1 MKVRLCQTPRPMKS
15 SSAAT
20 RLTRASLGGD
30 RRGEAVSGE
39 AIFRARRLSRGA
51 ALDHRRET
59 MLGARTHGPF
69 PLQRKLPRGQLYLP
83 DLRRIG
89 LALVASLAAPSRGPR
104 VDALEAR
111 FAAALESRHA
121 VLLSHARVALLAILR
136 ALDLPPGSEVLMTP
150 VTIPDVVNAVLV
162 AGLRPVF
169 VDLAERTC
177 NVDPVALA
185 ARVTPASRVILVT
198 HLSGL
203 ASPMDEILRIAKD
216 HGLVI
221 LEDGSQAMGT
231 RHGGKMLGTFGKAGF
246 YSLSTLKPVASFH
259 GGLAITDDAALAAA
273 LRDAARAMPLPSRSW
288 LFKMFARDAIL
299 HAASHPLP
307 FSLAGYYGMAAL
319 ERLAPAI
326 VDELQRGNLVYD
338 GARRAARVKRKT
350 ELAASF
356 FTAYTEAQA
365 VIAEGCLDALDPGNH
380 RRGELVARLHG
391 QLAAA
396 SVPGLVRTDPLG
408 SPTFWRYPIWTAD
421 PEALRASLRRRGID
435 AARTNLCCASREPA
449 FAEYAA
455 HTPNAVAFVDG
466 MVFLPLHPNLDAADM
481 DHLASAVIDHFRG
494 AQENG

>member
-1 MKVRLCQTPRPMKS
+1 
-15 SSAAT
+15 
-20 RLTRASLGGD
+20 
-30 RRGEAVSGE
+30 
-39 AIFRARRLSRGA
+39 
-51 ALDHRRET
+51 
-59 MLGARTHGPF
+59 MLGARTHGPL

-89 LALVASLAAPSRGPR
+89 LGLVASLASPSRGAP

-111 FAAALESRHA
+111 FAAALESGHA

-169 VDLAERTC
+169 VDLGERTC
-177 NVDPVALA
+177 NVDPAALA
-185 ARVTPASRVILVT
+185 ARITPATRAILVT

-203 ASPMDEILRIAKD
+203 ASPMAEIMEVAAAR
-216 HGLVI
+216 GLVV
-221 LEDGSQAMGT
+221 LEDCSQAMGT
-231 RHGGKMLGTFGKAGF
+231 RYRGQMLGTFGKAGF

-259 GGLAITDDAALAAA
+259 GGLAITDDPALAAT
-273 LRDAARAMPLPSRSW
+273 LREAARAMPLPSRSW

-319 ERLAPAI
+319 ERFAPAI

-338 GARRAARVKRKT
+338 AARRAARVKRKT

-356 FTAYTEAQA
+356 FAAYTDAQA
-365 VIAEGCLDALDPGNH
+365 ALAEGCLDALDAGND
-380 RRGELVARLHG
+380 RRAELVARLHRR
-391 QLAAA
+391 LEEA
-396 SVPGLVRTDPLG
+396 SVPGLVRLDPLG
-408 SPTFWRYPIWTAD
+408 SPTFWRYPLWTSD

-449 FAEYAA
+449 FAEHAA
-455 HTPNAVAFVDG
+455 ATPNAEAFVDR
-466 MVFLPLHPNLDAADM
+466 MVFLPLHPNLDERDM
-481 DHLASAVIDHFRG
+481 DHLATAVIDHFRDARKSG
-494 AQENG
+494 

>member
-1 MKVRLCQTPRPMKS
+1 
-15 SSAAT
+15 
-20 RLTRASLGGD
+20 
-30 RRGEAVSGE
+30 
-39 AIFRARRLSRGA
+39 
-51 ALDHRRET
+51 
-59 MLGARTHGPF
+59 MLGARTHGPL

-89 LALVASLAAPSRGPR
+89 LGLVASLASPSRGAP

-111 FAAALESRHA
+111 FAQALESGHA

-169 VDLAERTC
+169 VDLGERTC
-177 NVDPVALA
+177 NIDPAALA
-185 ARVTPASRVILVT
+185 ARVTPATRAVLIT

-203 ASPMDEILRIAKD
+203 ASPMDAILRVASD
-216 HGLVI
+216 HGLVV
-221 LEDGSQAMGT
+221 LEDCSQAMGT
-231 RHGGKMLGTFGKAGF
+231 RYRGQMLGTFGKAGF

-259 GGLAITDDAALAAA
+259 GGLAITDDAALAAT

-307 FSLAGYYGMAAL
+307 FSLAGYYGMATL
-319 ERLAPAI
+319 ERFAPAI

-338 GARRAARVKRKT
+338 AARRAARVKRKT

-356 FTAYTEAQA
+356 FAAYTDAQA
-365 VIAEGCLDALDPGNH
+365 ALAEGCLDALDAGNH
-380 RRGELVARLHG
+380 RRTALVARLHRR
-391 QLAAA
+391 LEEA
-396 SVPGLVRTDPLG
+396 SVPGLVSLDPLG
-408 SPTFWRYPIWTAD
+408 SPTFWRYPLWTSD
-421 PEALRASLRRRGID
+421 PESLRASLRRRGID

-449 FAEYAA
+449 FAEHAA
-455 HTPNAVAFVDG
+455 AAPNAEAFVDR
-466 MVFLPLHPNLDAADM
+466 MVFLPLHPNLDERDM
-481 DHLASAVIDHFRG
+481 DHLAAGVIDHFRDARKSG
-494 AQENG
+494 